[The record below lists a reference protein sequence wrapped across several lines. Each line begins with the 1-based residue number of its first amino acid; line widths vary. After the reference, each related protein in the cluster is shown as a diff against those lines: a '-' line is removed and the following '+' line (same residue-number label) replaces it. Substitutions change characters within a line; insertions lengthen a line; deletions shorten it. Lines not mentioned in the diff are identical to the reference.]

1 MATVCDGR
9 WGGGGAGAGGGGV
22 GREKGSSSFISPA
35 LDGSE
40 GGRKKPPSKSLHFPT
55 IACRNPQSME
65 AVVFDLI
72 FERPAPGFRGQE
84 TGHDGA
90 TDLGWNQKIGEP
102 GFSPGRV
109 SSDRVSEGCAG

>member
-55 IACRNPQSME
+55 IACVR
-65 AVVFDLI
+65 A
-72 FERPAPGFRGQE
+72 G
-84 TGHDGA
+84 
-90 TDLGWNQKIGEP
+90 KIHEKM
-102 GFSPGRV
+102 FLKRKAHCNHALLSP
-109 SSDRVSEGCAG
+109 